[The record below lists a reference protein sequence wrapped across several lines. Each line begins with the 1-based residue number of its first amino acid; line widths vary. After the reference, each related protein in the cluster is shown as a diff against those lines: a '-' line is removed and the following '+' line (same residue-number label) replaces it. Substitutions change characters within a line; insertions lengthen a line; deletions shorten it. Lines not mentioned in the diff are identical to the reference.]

1 MEGSLKHLNRPA
13 LVKVLKIAVGSCL
26 AIMIAQFFNVQYS
39 ASAGIIT
46 LLSIQDTKKA
56 TVRVAVKRALA
67 LIVAIGIAFLSFSL
81 FGFTPYAFGIYL
93 FLFAGTC
100 IAAGLQDGIPMCSVL
115 VTHFLIEK
123 SMSPYWIKNEVLLM
137 VIGAGIGIVLN
148 LYMPRFTKQIR
159 DAQAKIEWEIRIILK
174 GLATFLADEC
184 SNFELSYDFAAIDA
198 KVEAAIKQS
207 IQDNDNMLFYDLRY
221 FIIYMEM
228 RKNQIAVLRQMLE
241 QAEYMKSR
249 PVQSAQVAA
258 LIDEILMTLRESNN
272 ARGLLTRLED
282 TRHHFRDS
290 ALPETRQEFEDRAIL
305 YGILNSIEQF
315 LKFKEYFAANLTA
328 EERKT
333 FWSD

>member
-1 MEGSLKHLNRPA
+1 
-13 LVKVLKIAVGSCL
+13 VLKIAAGSCL
-26 AIMIAQFFNVQYS
+26 AISAAQFFNVQYS

-56 TVRVAVKRALA
+56 TFKIAAKRALA
-67 LIVAIGIAFLSFSL
+67 LILAIAIAVLSFSL
-81 FGFTPYAFGIYL
+81 FGYTPYAFGIYL
-93 FLFAGTC
+93 FLFAGACT
-100 IAAGLQDGIPMCSVL
+100 AAGLQDGIPMCSVL

-123 SMSPYWIKNEVLLM
+123 SVSPYWIINEVLLM
-137 VIGAGIGIVLN
+137 VIGAGIGIALN

-159 DAQAKIEWEIRIILK
+159 AAQSKIEWEIRLILK
-174 GLATFLADEC
+174 GLATFLADVGGD
-184 SNFELSYDFAAIDA
+184 FLLSYDFAAIDA
-198 KVEAAIKQS
+198 KVEEAIKQS

-221 FIIYMEM
+221 FITYMEM

-241 QAEYMKSR
+241 QAEYMQSR
-249 PVQSAQVAA
+249 PVQSGQAAA

-272 ARGLLTRLED
+272 ARGLLARLED
-282 TRHHFRDS
+282 TRHHFRNG

-305 YGILNSIEQF
+305 YGILNSLEQF
-315 LKFKEYFAANLTA
+315 LKFKENFAANLTA